1 MSKTPISYY
10 GGKQNM
16 VTTIL
21 PLIPKHRIYTE
32 AFFGGGAIF
41 FTKEKSE
48 SETINDIHN
57 MVVNFYQVIQSNFED
72 LKAKV
77 EATLFSRAS
86 YKVALTIY
94 KMPHLFSK
102 LQQAWAFYIGTN
114 MGFSCQIGSWG
125 YDKYGKQVLK
135 LNNKKIKFNEEI
147 YQRLEHVQIEHNDAN
162 KVIKSRDNPDAFHYV
177 DPPYFN
183 SCQSFYSGYTEQDF
197 RELLETLSNI
207 KGKFLLSS
215 YPSEI
220 LDAYTKKNGWY
231 TKTFDKPLSA
241 KKGVAGKSRGRKTEV
256 LTANYPIS
264 AETL

>member
-16 VTTIL
+16 VTNIL

-41 FTKEKSE
+41 FAKEKSE

-57 MVVNFYQVIQSNFED
+57 MVVNFYQVIQSNFGD

-114 MGFSCQIGSWG
+114 IMI
-125 YDKYGKQVLK
+125 
-135 LNNKKIKFNEEI
+135 NME
-147 YQRLEHVQIEHNDAN
+147 
-162 KVIKSRDNPDAFHYV
+162 SRY
-177 DPPYFN
+177 
-183 SCQSFYSGYTEQDF
+183 
-197 RELLETLSNI
+197 
-207 KGKFLLSS
+207 
-215 YPSEI
+215 
-220 LDAYTKKNGWY
+220 
-231 TKTFDKPLSA
+231 
-241 KKGVAGKSRGRKTEV
+241 
-256 LTANYPIS
+256 
-264 AETL
+264 